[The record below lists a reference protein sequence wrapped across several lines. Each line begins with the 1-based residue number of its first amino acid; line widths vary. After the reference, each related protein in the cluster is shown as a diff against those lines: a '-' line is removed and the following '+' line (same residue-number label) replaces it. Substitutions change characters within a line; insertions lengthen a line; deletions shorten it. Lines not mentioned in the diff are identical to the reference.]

1 MCGMARITRQQVDY
15 SAELCRLSLSEAEA
29 RAMERDL
36 ERILDYVAS
45 LQDLDTEGVE
55 PTAHAIALDTPLRC
69 DRAAVAM
76 DPELVVANA
85 PERAGTAFVVPRV
98 IDSETS

>member
-1 MCGMARITRQQVDY
+1 MARITPQQVA
-15 SAELCRLSLSEAEA
+15 SIAELCRLSLSEAEA
-29 RAMERDL
+29 LVMERDL

-45 LQDLDTEGVE
+45 LQELDTEGVE
-55 PTAHAIALDTPLRC
+55 PTAHAIALDTPLRP